1 VEAFIKCQTYNAT
14 GKRSR
19 ICDLVIGSASGF
31 QIGRAIAL
39 AIFLLTFG
47 AAPVFAQPAPDS
59 VAAER
64 DESIAEKVNDP
75 TASLTQIQIKDIYTP
90 AEYGTNAQPNALQ
103 FRSILA
109 IQPFGFIPFEQLIRP
124 TFKVVTE
131 PDGKG
136 SSTTTG
142 YDDMQVFD
150 LFVMPWPN
158 TRETK
163 FRWGIGPYFVFPT
176 STTNRAG
183 NGAWQMGP
191 AGAFSYRGIPGLN
204 IAGLLQQAT
213 SFAYTSSHSV
223 PAASFTFQPILSYQV
238 GGDWYVKSSDATWTI
253 SQRYNTTTT
262 IPISA
267 GLGKVWKFTDGA
279 SIDTSVSSEWMVYR
293 QFTSK
298 TEQFT
303 LNYQITLLLPTVE
316 F

>member
-1 VEAFIKCQTYNAT
+1 
-14 GKRSR
+14 
-19 ICDLVIGSASGF
+19 
-31 QIGRAIAL
+31 
-39 AIFLLTFG
+39 
-47 AAPVFAQPAPDS
+47 
-59 VAAER
+59 
-64 DESIAEKVNDP
+64 
-75 TASLTQIQIKDIYTP
+75 
-90 AEYGTNAQPNALQ
+90 
-103 FRSILA
+103 
-109 IQPFGFIPFEQLIRP
+109 
-124 TFKVVTE
+124 
-131 PDGKG
+131 
-136 SSTTTG
+136 
-142 YDDMQVFD
+142 
-150 LFVMPWPN
+150 
-158 TRETK
+158 
-163 FRWGIGPYFVFPT
+163 
-176 STTNRAG
+176 
-183 NGAWQMGP
+183 MGP